1 MSVRSRQRAQGST
14 QVACAADQPFDLA
27 MRVFP
32 DRIRPGQQ
40 RATGRRQSKTP
51 TTAVFLIDRNLQEP
65 PPFERQGVS
74 VDDGQLRPA
83 NSRDRD
89 GVHEQRFGLRYERLD
104 RLAHRLKTRPQDV
117 AFVDLGRLDVADPD
131 RHRVA
136 PHLARDPFSRRV
148 SLGQYV
154 DINVFNVR
162 QDLNTVVLVSEK
174 VMKSAKM
181 RGSSMQV
188 QRRLNS
194 TRRL

>member
-1 MSVRSRQRAQGST
+1 
-14 QVACAADQPFDLA
+14 
-27 MRVFP
+27 
-32 DRIRPGQQ
+32 
-40 RATGRRQSKTP
+40 
-51 TTAVFLIDRNLQEP
+51 
-65 PPFERQGVS
+65 
-74 VDDGQLRPA
+74 
-83 NSRDRD
+83 
-89 GVHEQRFGLRYERLD
+89 
-104 RLAHRLKTRPQDV
+104 
-117 AFVDLGRLDVADPD
+117 VADPD